1 MEPRPYKPDQKYFGL
16 YPSVF
21 DISYA
26 EDIKDIYTDKE
37 EQQKYRYGIFC
48 VTVYMICLPGINCF
62 VKAAVFYLPPAVA
75 DAYSIF

>member
-1 MEPRPYKPDQKYFGL
+1 MESWSYKPDQEYLGL

-26 EDIKDIYTDKE
+26 EYIKDIYADKE
-37 EQQKYRYGIFC
+37 EQQECSYGIFT
-48 VTVYMICLPGINCF
+48 VTVYMICFPGIYCF
-62 VKAAVFYLPPAVA
+62 IKALVFNLPPAVA